1 MSGLLRVLTAL
12 ACAAVCVLAQAQG
25 YPAKTVRLVYPI
37 AAGGGIDALV
47 RTVSQRLSEAL
58 GQPVVVENKPGAGGI
73 VGTEYVARSAPD
85 GYTLLVSSPT
95 LVISPILYSKLP
107 YDPFKDFAPITQ
119 LIAMNQVVVVN
130 STLHVK
136 NLRELIDLAKTK
148 PGVLN
153 YASFGIGSSAHLVME
168 MFQAMAGIKLNHV
181 PYKGGAQA
189 LADVIAGQVQIT
201 YGTFGVMSSQWKA
214 GKVRVLA
221 VDGARRLAQYPDVP
235 TVAETLPGFESTS
248 WIGLLAPA
256 GTPREAINR
265 ITAEVRKILTDPA
278 FREKSMDLQGL
289 EPIVSSPEQFAEYIK
304 SEALKWSKV
313 VRDAKVA
320 LD

>member
-1 MSGLLRVLTAL
+1 
-12 ACAAVCVLAQAQG
+12 
-25 YPAKTVRLVYPI
+25 
-37 AAGGGIDALV
+37 
-47 RTVSQRLSEAL
+47 
-58 GQPVVVENKPGAGGI
+58 
-73 VGTEYVARSAPD
+73 
-85 GYTLLVSSPT
+85 
-95 LVISPILYSKLP
+95 
-107 YDPFKDFAPITQ
+107 
-119 LIAMNQVVVVN
+119 
-130 STLHVK
+130 
-136 NLRELIDLAKTK
+136 
-148 PGVLN
+148 
-153 YASFGIGSSAHLVME
+153 

-235 TVAETLPGFESTS
+235 TVAETLPGSESTS